1 MSRHR
6 TRAGSAL
13 LLANLRYW
21 PTVAPLVRRELG
33 RWKDRACEIPDPS
46 RRELATAKLRDE
58 RFNVEVAATL
68 ATLAPRAH
76 RPHAVEAVVALQVA
90 YDYLDL
96 LAERHP
102 GTPSDGGTRPLDT
115 LVDAFRHGSTHDG
128 EHEADPPSQNG
139 DTYARELALTTR
151 LALAKLPAAGAIAE
165 VALACAERCAEAQT
179 ASHATLS
186 DREAWARG
194 ESAGTGL
201 RWPEY
206 LAGAAASV
214 LSLHALI
221 AAAADPHTT
230 PADARAIDAAYLSI
244 CALTMLDSLVDRHH
258 DLATGELSYVDLY
271 GTPELMAARLALL
284 ARGAADKARALPH
297 GAHHLVTLAG
307 IVAYYTSALTSGSAY
322 PPSITKPIRDEL
334 RPAMT
339 PTLALMRAWRTAK
352 HPFAFAL

>member
-1 MSRHR
+1 MSRD
-6 TRAGSAL
+6 RAQTGSAL

-21 PTVAPLVRRELG
+21 TTVAPLVRRELR
-33 RWKDRACEIPDPS
+33 RWKERAREIPNPA
-46 RRELATAKLRDE
+46 RRELATAKLREE

-68 ATLAPRAH
+68 ATLAPRAY
-76 RPHAVEAVVALQVA
+76 RSPAVEAIVALQVA

-96 LAERHP
+96 LGEQQP
-102 GTPSDGGTRPLDT
+102 GTRQLHT
-115 LVDAFRHGSTHDG
+115 LVDAFRHGSPHNS

-139 DTYARELALTTR
+139 DTYARELAIATR

-165 VALACAERCAEAQT
+165 VSLGCAERCAEAQRV
-179 ASHATLS
+179 SHHATLS
-186 DREAWARG
+186 ECEAWARS

-230 PADARAIDAAYLSI
+230 TADARAIDIAYLSI

-258 DLATGELSYVDLY
+258 DLAAGELSYVDLY
-271 GTPELMAARLALL
+271 GSPELMAARLTLL
-284 ARGAADKARALPH
+284 ARGAEERARALPH

-307 IVAYYTSALTSGSAY
+307 IVAYYTSALTSRSAY

-334 RPAMT
+334 QPLMT
-339 PTLALMRAWRTAK
+339 PTLAVMRAWRRAK
-352 HPFAFAL
+352 HALAFAL